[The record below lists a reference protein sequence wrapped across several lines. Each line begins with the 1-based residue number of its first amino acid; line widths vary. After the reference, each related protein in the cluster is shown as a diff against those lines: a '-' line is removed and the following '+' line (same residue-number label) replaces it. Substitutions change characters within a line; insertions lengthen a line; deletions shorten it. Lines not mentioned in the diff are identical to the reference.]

1 MTQEFENSYISKS
14 YTDNDILRI
23 INIIL
28 LIDNEGYCIKIIFEV
43 TSKTLK
49 NIK

>member
-28 LIDNEGYCIKIIFEV
+28 LIDNEGYGIKIIFKV
-43 TSKTLK
+43 TSKT
-49 NIK
+49 